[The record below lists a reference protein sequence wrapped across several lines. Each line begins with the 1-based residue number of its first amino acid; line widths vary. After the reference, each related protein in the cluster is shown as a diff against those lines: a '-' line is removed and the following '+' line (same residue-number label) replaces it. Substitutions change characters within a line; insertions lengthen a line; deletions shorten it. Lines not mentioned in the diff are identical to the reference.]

1 MAPDKANAETEK
13 AEMEKAIR
21 AIYDIMVKEAQLL
34 SKRDIETKAFRRREH
49 DYNNKVAGA
58 KQFPAVNE
66 LFAKHNKLYKE
77 TVEQIDKDIDGLA
90 TSKAKVI
97 NNLTEC
103 FTNAVKALPINEI
116 KTRQVIETMKEGS
129 AREISS
135 SQPGQDD
142 RLQKLEDL
150 VNSLNSKQQA
160 QDIELANLKKL
171 NNKLRTGESKAE
183 ILEKEKEQLRSENL
197 YLKTQLDAFVKR
209 VGTIEEW
216 KAVFPTEVD
225 SQLLDFGH
233 ALEQAKSEW
242 SSNIA
247 TQITSNV
254 VQDDTTHE
262 QIAALGQ
269 KDDALSA
276 EIAALRKYVDG
287 HEGLLANVEI
297 ERLDDTIEKVS
308 EYPKYAVL
316 NDRFSSQQAG
326 VAGLRDSLH
335 SIKQELEDDLAER
348 FKGFSDKVVE
358 LCGRRLDG
366 MGQRVDKLETAASSA
381 AANPSITIPVSQAGI
396 SNAESTSASG
406 PKLASDLEGI
416 SSRLDAVESRFTTEE
431 SRMTATGSSIDSLQG
446 QVNAIHA
453 EMVAIRDLMDQ
464 RYGALETMVESHDD
478 QWKNLTTSQ
487 LAQYIFEHLS
497 RLQPSQLT
505 PELQHFHTRISDL
518 ENKVHDLKQAH
529 QGTQDRVR
537 AYCDEEV
544 GPSAKRT
551 YSSDEKFVAMKRAR
565 VESTN
570 GVNGVANGHALP

>member
-66 LFAKHNKLYKE
+66 LYAKHNKLYKE
-77 TVEQIDKDIDGLA
+77 TVEQVDKDIDGLA
-90 TSKAKVI
+90 TSKQKVI
-97 NNLTEC
+97 SNLTEC
-103 FTNAVKALPINEI
+103 FTKAVKALPINEI
-116 KTRQVIETMKEGS
+116 KTRQVIDSMKEGS
-129 AREISS
+129 AQETTS

-142 RLQKLEDL
+142 RLQKLEGL

-160 QDIELANLKKL
+160 QDIELAKLKKL
-171 NNKLRTGESKAE
+171 NDKLRIGESKAE

-197 YLKTQLDAFVKR
+197 SLKTQLDTFVKR
-209 VGTIEEW
+209 VETIEEW
-216 KAVFPTEVD
+216 KAVFP
-225 SQLLDFGH
+225 SQVESQRLDLGH

-242 SSNIA
+242 SSKLT
-247 TQITSNV
+247 TQNSSDV
-254 VQDDTTHE
+254 VQDDTTRE
-262 QIAALGQ
+262 QLAALGQ
-269 KDDALSA
+269 KDEALSA
-276 EIAALRKYVDG
+276 EIAALRKNVDG

-297 ERLDDTIEKVS
+297 EKLDETIEKVS

-316 NDRFSSQQAG
+316 NDRFSSQQGG
-326 VAGLRDSLH
+326 VAGLGDSLQ
-335 SIKQELEDDLAER
+335 SIKQKLEDDLAER
-348 FKGFSDKVVE
+348 FKGFSGKVVDF
-358 LCGRRLDG
+358 CGRKLDD
-366 MGQRVDKLETAASSA
+366 MRQRVDNLETAASSA
-381 AANPSITIPVSQAGI
+381 AANPSIANPVTQAGT
-396 SNAESTSASG
+396 SNPESTSASG
-406 PKLASDLEGI
+406 PELTSDLEGI
-416 SSRLDAVESRFTTEE
+416 SSRLDAVEIRFTTEE

-446 QVNAIHA
+446 QVNAIRT

-487 LAQYIFEHLS
+487 LAQYIFEYLS
-497 RLQPSQLT
+497 RLQPSELT
-505 PELQHFHTRISDL
+505 PELQQFHTRISDL
-518 ENKVHDLKQAH
+518 ERMVRGIKQACK
-529 QGTQDRVR
+529 GTQDRVR

-565 VESTN
+565 VESMN
-570 GVNGVANGHALP
+570 GVNGVANGHALL